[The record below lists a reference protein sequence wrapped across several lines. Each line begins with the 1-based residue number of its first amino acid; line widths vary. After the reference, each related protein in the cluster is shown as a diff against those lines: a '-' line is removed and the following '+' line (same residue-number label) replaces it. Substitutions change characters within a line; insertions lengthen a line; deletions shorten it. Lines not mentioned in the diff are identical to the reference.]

1 MVQNRRPR
9 DDHEDVDEIIPDGD
23 DDQVEDSEGS
33 GDESSDEEGVQNVQA
48 EERVNHCGPINH
60 CAAMSVDH
68 SAAMRELIEERDRLR
83 EEFIHET
90 RLLQEEIARRDRILE
105 DVRRMEERRR
115 QLQLQRERDLEELA
129 ALEREVDTDTED
141 GVDAG
146 SEVEME

>member
-23 DDQVEDSEGS
+23 DEQVGDSEGS
-33 GDESSDEEGVQNVQA
+33 GGEGSSDEEDVQA

-83 EEFIHET
+83 AEFIHET
-90 RLLQEEIARRDRILE
+90 RLLQEEIARRDAIVE

-146 SEVEME
+146 SEAEME